1 MDVSGILMDISGT
14 HMDVSGVLM
23 DISGGVMY
31 ISGLYPY
38 GEPPGPPPP
47 DVLTLADLLAD
58 HDLVLAKEAV
68 DRNRLESIGGQSV
81 QGLKPKLLEWLMKG
95 QPDGFPILQLEIVPP
110 VQCSDGVARS
120 LPDYIEFC
128 SGKTI
133 QDHVGLLQAKL
144 PDILVSFANIGG
156 MVCVTVLKA

>member
-1 MDVSGILMDISGT
+1 LFLDVEQMDVSGIV
-14 HMDVSGVLM
+14 MDV
-23 DISGGVMY
+23 
-31 ISGLYPY
+31 SGLYPY
-38 GEPPGPPPP
+38 GVAPGPPPP

-58 HDLVLAKEAV
+58 QDLLLAKEAV
-68 DRNRLESIGGQSV
+68 DKNRLESIGSQSV

-95 QPDGFPILQLEIVPP
+95 KPDGFPILQLEIVPP
-110 VQCSDGVARS
+110 AQCSDGVARS

-156 MVCVTVLKA
+156 MVSVTVLKV